1 MICRTML
8 GLVVVMLAVIAVRS
22 YHQGANAAQTGQEE
36 LLKKLA
42 TPGEHHQRLDG
53 LAGTWKLAVK
63 WRNKAEEKWTESK
76 GTADYRWIL
85 GRRFLQENFKYD
97 MGGEPMEWLG
107 VYGYDNFQK
116 RYTAVWVDNMGT
128 NTEFADGKFDAPAKV
143 LTYSGEQD
151 DPATGGKR
159 KFKWVITLDSKDSV
173 RFDSYDQDAS
183 GMFFKNTEISAARVT
198 QRDAK

>member
-1 MICRTML
+1 MCCTWL
-8 GLVVVMLAVIAVRS
+8 GFALCTFVVAVRS
-22 YHQGANAAQTGQEE
+22 SQPQAIATQTAEE
-36 LLKKLA
+36 KLLKKLA
-42 TPGEHHQRLDG
+42 TPGEHHRRLDG
-53 LAGTWKLAVK
+53 LAGTWKLTVK
-63 WRNKAEEKWTESK
+63 WRNKPEEKWTESK
-76 GTADYRWIL
+76 GTAEYRWIL

-128 NTEFADGKFDAPAKV
+128 NTEFADGKFDAQGKV
-143 LTYSGEQD
+143 LTYTGEQD

-159 KFKWVITLDSKDSV
+159 RFKWVISLDSKDGV

-183 GMFFKNTEISAARVT
+183 GKFFKNTEISAARVVDT
-198 QRDAK
+198 QRGAK